1 VCMRA
6 RAACF
11 SAEGRHTL
19 SCVVRADC
27 SEEVVIA
34 LTEASGSSEAP
45 AWLVELTAS
54 VAINGVLACRRRRPS
69 TALTEM
75 GVTIT
80 LDPSC

>member
-1 VCMRA
+1 MCA

-11 SAEGRHTL
+11 SAEARRTL

-34 LTEASGSSEAP
+34 LTVVSGLNEAP

-54 VAINGVLACRRRRPS
+54 VAMNVVLACRRRRPS

-75 GVTIT
+75 GLTIT